1 MRKAVVLAAVLA
13 LLAPALASPAV
24 GQSPWGSGIGL
35 AFPVDWEASTVQVR
49 RTHSEEWKR
58 YVEALQGVLRLF
70 TRVPL
75 FLPMGPQT
83 DVYEHTKEL
92 SGTFLGEAVSG
103 KFSVAEIR
111 RGGERSFVPGTL
123 SLTVRESKFEAVF
136 GPPTAQGYHLVPIR
150 DRMSGVFARV
160 ESGGVIRVV
169 GLADRYSVL
178 RGSIVIGWADGQ
190 AAASALE
197 EAGWDSEAAGRA
209 VASAT
214 RGIVPFPPH
223 DRDNPPDRTLVRWV
237 AEKDRSGRLRV
248 RVLVLVGK
256 DAMPVLEGGSLAQ
269 SVKIRVVA
277 AVPGSSTALYE
288 GDAAPGEQVVAFGHV
303 TPPAVV
309 MVMAGPKMLFSQA
322 LAAEEVVQ

>member
-1 MRKAVVLAAVLA
+1 LRRVGVLA
-13 LLAPALASPAV
+13 LVALLLGTTVLPQSA
-24 GQSPWGSGIGL
+24 GQPSEGSGIGL

-58 YVEALQGVLRLF
+58 YVGALQF
-70 TRVPL
+70 IIPIPL
-75 FLPMGPQT
+75 FLFMGPQT

-123 SLTVRESKFEAVF
+123 SLTVRGSRFEAVF
-136 GPPTAQGYHLVPIR
+136 GPPTAQGYHLIPVQ
-150 DRMSGVFARV
+150 DRMSGVFARA
-160 ESGGVIRVV
+160 ESGGFIRVV

-197 EAGWDSEAAGRA
+197 EAGWDPDAAGRA

-237 AEKDRSGRLRV
+237 AEKDQSGRLRV

-256 DAMPVLEGGSLAQ
+256 DAMPVLEGGRRAQ
-269 SVKIRVVA
+269 SAKIRVVA
-277 AVPGSSTALYE
+277 AVPGANTTLYE
-288 GDAAPGEQVVAFGHV
+288 GDVSPGEQVAASGHV
-303 TPPAVV
+303 APPAIV
-309 MVMAGPKMLFSQA
+309 MVLAGPKVLFNHTLA
-322 LAAEEVVQ
+322 LGEEGQ